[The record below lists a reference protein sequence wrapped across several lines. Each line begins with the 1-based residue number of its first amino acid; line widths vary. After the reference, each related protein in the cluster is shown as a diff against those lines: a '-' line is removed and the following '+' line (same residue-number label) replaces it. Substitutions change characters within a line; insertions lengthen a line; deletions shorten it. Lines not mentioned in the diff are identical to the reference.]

1 MLNHDIYMQRCLQL
15 AALGRQWVAPNPM
28 VGAVLVNNGKVI
40 GEGFHLNFGGQHAEV
55 NAINSVENKELI
67 KDSTIYV
74 SLEPCSHY
82 GKTPP
87 CANLLVE
94 HEISKV
100 VIACLDPNPLVAGK
114 GVNLLKQA
122 GLSVEVGILEKEAK
136 ELNKRFI
143 NFYTQKRPFISL
155 KWAQTKDGI
164 CGREMHSNQS
174 KKITDWY
181 SDLWVHQQRSS
192 EQAIL
197 VGFNT
202 AVDDNPLLTNR
213 NWFGKSPLRI
223 VIDLRAELP
232 EHLSLFNDH
241 MPTHVFTLKPKP
253 DNEFVIYHQLKSNKN
268 WHHELLEILY
278 EKKIQSLLV
287 EGGPNTL
294 QYFIDHNIWD
304 EAHVFSSQQL
314 WGHGLKAPSLKS
326 SIEIYHQSL
335 LNDQYSI
342 YIPQHL

>member
-15 AALGRQWVAPNPM
+15 AAMGRQWVAPNPM

-40 GEGFHLNFGGQHAEV
+40 GEGFHLNFGGPHAEV

-136 ELNKRFI
+136 EM
-143 NFYTQKRPFISL
+143 
-155 KWAQTKDGI
+155 GI
-164 CGREMHSNQS
+164 
-174 KKITDWY
+174 K
-181 SDLWVHQQRSS
+181 
-192 EQAIL
+192 
-197 VGFNT
+197 
-202 AVDDNPLLTNR
+202 
-213 NWFGKSPLRI
+213 
-223 VIDLRAELP
+223 AETEKNARLI
-232 EHLSLFNDH
+232 
-241 MPTHVFTLKPKP
+241 LKPIF
-253 DNEFVIYHQLKSNKN
+253 ETISG
-268 WHHELLEILY
+268 
-278 EKKIQSLLV
+278 KKV
-287 EGGPNTL
+287 AVKVKTR
-294 QYFIDHNIWD
+294 
-304 EAHVFSSQQL
+304 
-314 WGHGLKAPSLKS
+314 
-326 SIEIYHQSL
+326 
-335 LNDQYSI
+335 
-342 YIPQHL
+342 